1 MSIDSA
7 RKYIKAKFS
16 KSESTLVKAFL
27 ADYRETLD
35 IKVQFLDISF
45 ETFEINNKLTATP
58 ENPATL
64 KEYHTY
70 FIDYIKHL
78 LGNDRVFLSTYDTKL
93 RELLTEEKSKRHST
107 SACILVL
114 NNGEPYLIG
123 YSYQK
128 VRDVIY
134 AVSRSQGLKYTSL
147 GARLLPLK
155 PGDIDPETGEI
166 ISDVKIQFK
175 STLQLG
181 HQATGAGAETSNL
194 AEKILAVSSIS
205 GISAGLRT
213 SLAARLQEL
222 YTVQANLGYTFHNTS
237 SEERQGRANLV
248 GQGYINLII
257 QPEEVNRK
265 FSSSEI
271 KIYNHFLLDVAK
283 ELDPAYIPGS
293 NTIVDDAKQNV
304 IDRVL
309 SALHGKKIKT
319 VKPHAKVEG
328 KVVLPAVKPKV
339 SVDIPKIPA
348 PKTPIRTTK
357 GQFTSL
363 VSIQNLLNNDL
374 ASQIQKNMG
383 TGARRDILNYQTGR
397 FAESA
402 KVERMSQSREGMI
415 TAFYSYMRNP
425 YATFSFGGNQSIP
438 ATRDPKLLISRS
450 IREIGATMVANRMRA
465 VLV

>member
-1 MSIDSA
+1 MSVKAAQD
-7 RKYIKAKFS
+7 YIKAKFS
-16 KSESTLVKAFL
+16 KSESALAKAFF
-27 ADYRETLD
+27 ADYRENLD
-35 IKVQFLDISF
+35 IKVQFLDISLT
-45 ETFEINNKLTATP
+45 TFEVNNSLTANP
-58 ENPATL
+58 ENLATL
-64 KEYHTY
+64 KDYHKY
-70 FIDYIKHL
+70 FIDYIKYL
-78 LGNDRVFLSTYDTKL
+78 IGNDRIFIDTYDTRLKD
-93 RELLTEEKSKRHST
+93 LLTKEKPNRDSI

-123 YSYQK
+123 YSYHK

-134 AVSRSQGLKYTSL
+134 AVSRSSLRHSSL
-147 GARLLPLK
+147 GAKLLPFK
-155 PGDIDPETGEI
+155 PEDVDPESGEI
-166 ISDVKIQFK
+166 ISAVKLQFK

-181 HQATGAGAETSNL
+181 HQATGVGAETSQL
-194 AEKILAVSSIS
+194 AEKILAVSNIS
-205 GISAGLRT
+205 GISVGLRT
-213 SLAARLQEL
+213 SLAARLQKL

-237 SEERQGRANLV
+237 SEEKQERTNLV

-271 KIYNHFLLDVAK
+271 KIYNQFLLDVAK
-283 ELDPAYIPGS
+283 ELDPEYIPGS

-328 KVVLPAVKPKV
+328 KIVLPTVKPKV
-339 SVDIPKIPA
+339 SVEIPKIPA

-363 VSIQNLLNNDL
+363 VSIQNLLNQGL

-383 TGARRDILNYQTGR
+383 SGSRRDILNYQTGR

-402 KVERMSQSREGMI
+402 KVETMSQSREGMI

-425 YATFSFGGNQSIP
+425 YATFSFGGQQSIP
-438 ATRDPKLLISRS
+438 ASRDPKLLISRS